1 MATNWKAALLASLI
15 ATSAFGARNVLAAP
29 LAAVE
34 QASLK
39 DIGSVSAD
47 RQAAIREA
55 VSLGLI
61 SGYPN
66 GEFKPEESL
75 TRTQLAVLLAKALHL
90 PLDTNAESSFKDV
103 ASDSWSASYIEAVS
117 KAGLMNGTDSGFD
130 PNRKVTRQEL
140 ASVFVRAVNGLNTT
154 GGLETDPALAS
165 EASGWAAAS
174 VQAALR
180 LGLMTPEDDGFQP
193 KQAVARADIAQFL
206 IDIFAEKELSAVVT
220 KVDGDVIIAD
230 GKPLLVSDGLKQLLL
245 NEGNKEALLGA
256 TLRFKSAVRS
266 VNALSE
272 LEIVATG
279 TAGTPVKL
287 DTTGMPVGGAL
298 KVSGDHVAIS
308 GGTIKNLILQNQA
321 ANVSV
326 DASVDRLELTGQAA
340 TLSGKGAYREI
351 QITDPK
357 AKLTIG
363 NDVRIDRLV
372 LPDGAALADIF
383 TNPSQVQTQIG
394 SIVSASGVPVTK
406 PSAPVSY
413 NPPTAVDKSALG
425 AAIADASGFADA
437 AVAGEAEGQYP
448 QSAIDAL
455 KEAVEAAGAVNADA
469 AATQTQIDNAAAALR
484 GALLTFKGA
493 VVHIS
498 TALLGA
504 AIADASELAHTAAA
518 GDAEGQYPQS
528 AIDALKDAI
537 EAAGAAKADVQA
549 TQPQI
554 DGALMTLRTATNV
567 FKNAVVHV
575 GTALL
580 DAAIADASGY
590 IDAAVAGEAEGQY
603 PQGAIDALN
612 DAIEAAGVVMAD
624 IGATQSEIDS
634 AAFTLREAIDAFND
648 TVVHIDLTQLDAAIA
663 DASDLADAAVVGDAE
678 GQYPQCV
685 IDALNDAI
693 EAASA
698 LRNDVAATQAGIDN
712 AESTLQDAID
722 AFNDAVVHIDLT
734 QLDAAIAEASNL
746 ADTAVV
752 GTLEGQ
758 YPQSAID
765 ALNDAIEAAEEAKA
779 KVGVTQSEIDSATG
793 ALQDAITAFQDA
805 DSQSLKAS
813 LSERPFYLNSGRTG
827 TDGDTVLSTDIFEQY
842 NKRSIKNYLQI
853 KRGAVPETIEYDTFN
868 KQFTV
873 TESGHGVVGTISVE
887 STSPLV
893 ELTPGASGITVHP
906 LDAATESTE
915 AALVFHVKQGN
926 EEVSQV
932 TLPIV
937 MDETAPTLSSS
948 VYGNDQFTL
957 TANELLTTTPIVGYS
972 LQVQFSQS
980 GNAVDFVPLTA
991 DTHYSF
997 NYEDKRIIV
1006 TLTAAAKPS
1015 FVLQPSSKFK
1025 ITATGITDNAGNDL
1039 SVDSTIDVPQY

>member
-1 MATNWKAALLASLI
+1 MATNWKAVLLASMI

-29 LAAVE
+29 LASVE

-103 ASDSWSASYIEAVS
+103 ASDSWSASYIEAVR
-117 KAGLMNGTDSGFD
+117 KAGLMNGTDIGFD

-165 EASGWAAAS
+165 GASGWAAAS

-180 LGLMTPEDDGFQP
+180 LGLMTPQAKGFEPQQP
-193 KQAVARADIAQFL
+193 VARADIAQFL
-206 IDIFAEKELSAVVT
+206 VDIFAEKELSAVVT
-220 KVDGDVIIAD
+220 KVDGDVIMAD
-230 GKPLLVSDGLKQLLL
+230 GKPLLVSDKLKQLLL
-245 NEGNKEALLGA
+245 AEGNKEALSGA
-256 TLRFKSAVRS
+256 KLRFKSAVRS
-266 VNALSE
+266 VNVLSE

-287 DTTGMPVGGAL
+287 DTTGMPVGGTL
-298 KVSGDHVAIS
+298 KVSGDHIAIS

-321 ANVSV
+321 ANVFV
-326 DASVDRLELTGQAA
+326 DASVDRLELTGQAV

-372 LPDGAALADIF
+372 LPDGIALADIV
-383 TNPSQVQTQIG
+383 TNLSQVQAQIG
-394 SIVSASGVPVTK
+394 SIVSASGAPVTK

-413 NPPTAVDKSALG
+413 NPPTVADKSALG
-425 AAIADASGFADA
+425 AAIADASGLADT

-448 QSAIDAL
+448 KSAIDAL
-455 KEAVEAAGAVNADA
+455 KE
-469 AATQTQIDNAAAALR
+469 
-484 GALLTFKGA
+484 
-493 VVHIS
+493 
-498 TALLGA
+498 
-504 AIADASELAHTAAA
+504 
-518 GDAEGQYPQS
+518 
-528 AIDALKDAI
+528 AI

-580 DAAIADASGY
+580 DAAIIDASGY
-590 IDAAVAGEAEGQY
+590 VAAAVAGEAEGQY
-603 PQGAIDALN
+603 PQSAIDALN
-612 DAIEAAGVVMAD
+612 GAIEAAGVVMAD
-624 IGATQSEIDS
+624 MESTKSEIDS
-634 AAFTLREAIDAFND
+634 AAFTLREAIDAFKD
-648 TVVHIDLTQLDAAIA
+648 KVVHIDLTQLDAAIA
-663 DASDLADAAVVGDAE
+663 DASNLADAAAVGDAE
-678 GQYPQCV
+678 GQFSQSAV
-685 IDALNDAI
+685 DALNDAI
-693 EAASA
+693 EAAIA
-698 LRNDVAATQAGIDN
+698 LRNDAAATKVGI
-712 AESTLQDAID
+712 ASAVSTLQDAID
-722 AFNDAVVHIDLT
+722 TFSDAVVHIDLT
-734 QLDAAIAEASNL
+734 QLDAAIADASNL

-765 ALNDAIEAAEEAKA
+765 ALNDAIEAAEEAKGKA
-779 KVGVTQSEIDSATG
+779 GATQSEIDSATG
-793 ALQDAITAFQDA
+793 AMQNAITAFQDA
-805 DSQSLKAS
+805 GSHLLKAS
-813 LSERPFYLNSGRTG
+813 LEGRPFYLNSGRTG
-827 TDGDTVLSTDIFEQY
+827 TTGDTVLSADSFEQY
-842 NKRSIKNYLQI
+842 NKRNIKNYLQI
-853 KRGAVPETIEYDTFN
+853 KRGAVSETIEYDTVN
-868 KQFTV
+868 KQFNV
-873 TESGHGVVGTISVE
+873 TESGSGVVGTITVE

-893 ELTPGASGITVHP
+893 EVTPGSSGITVHP

-937 MDETAPTLSSS
+937 MDETVPTLSSS

-957 TANELLTTTPIVGYS
+957 TANELLTTTPITGYS

-980 GNAVDFVPLTA
+980 GNAVDFEPLTMN
-991 DTHYSF
+991 THYSVSF
-997 NYEDKRIIV
+997 VDKRIII
-1006 TLTAAAKPS
+1006 TLKDEAKS
-1015 FVLQPSSKFK
+1015 IFVPQLSSKFR
-1025 ITATGITDNAGNDL
+1025 IAATGITDNAGNAL